1 MNFSEA
7 VRKEG
12 LEAWEWGKG
21 RNEHLHLKEETLYD
35 EMEDHTLPWQ
45 VLEIRAKCSFALD
58 ISIIISIMIEILQFL
73 LI

>member
-1 MNFSEA
+1 M
-7 VRKEG
+7 G
-12 LEAWEWGKG
+12 G
-21 RNEHLHLKEETLYD
+21 RNEHHHLKD
-35 EMEDHTLPWQ
+35 ENHSDEKEDHTLPWQ